1 MSAQLASPA
10 SPSLLPAQLAQHTVE
25 SLYAEH
31 GPQRPWT
38 YWLVLAG
45 VVGAIASLPL
55 IKVDVSVRAPGLVRP
70 TTERTD
76 LRPAV
81 SGHIAEV
88 LAHENDRVLSGQPL
102 LVLRSRDLEER
113 RSRNQALWHEHAALI
128 ADLNRIINAEDPES
142 AEGSNR
148 RAANFSALSATSAFQ
163 NQSPTLRQESTLKNF
178 TADSAETTDGKPAV
192 SSVRSVPS
200 VAVFQTAT
208 LRQDHAQYLAQLES
222 FRLAEA
228 KAGNEL
234 ARYTT
239 LAAKG
244 IATRQELDQA
254 RYEAERL
261 QAESRLLVEQAL
273 ARWQAKLRE
282 EQTVQS
288 GLVSEA
294 QRLAEEQT
302 QYTLRAPAD
311 GVLVGFSGWSA
322 GGFVAAGQS
331 LGAVSPE
338 DTLQVETY
346 VSPRD
351 IGLVRMGQPARLQI
365 DAYPYTQWGTL
376 DGTVTSISG
385 DLMGSAASGTTN
397 RNVAPG
403 SFKVLVRPAATF
415 LALPNGLRGDL
426 KKGLTLS
433 ARFLVARR
441 SVFQLLYE
449 DVSAWLDPLGAAH
462 TTL

>member
-1 MSAQLASPA
+1 MASRQRMSAQPASPA
-10 SPSLLPAQLAQHTVE
+10 SPSLLPALLARHTVE

-45 VVGAIASLPL
+45 VVGALASLPL
-55 IKVDVSVRAPGLVRP
+55 IKVDVSVRAAGLVRP
-70 TTERTD
+70 TTERAE

-81 SGHIAEV
+81 SGQIAEV
-88 LAHENDRVLSGQPL
+88 LAHDNDRVTAGQPL

-113 RSRNQALWHEHAALI
+113 LLRNQTLQTEHADLI
-128 ADLNRIINAEDPES
+128 ADLNLIANAEES
-142 AEGSNR
+142 D
-148 RAANFSALSATSAFQ
+148 RAKAPARSAFQ
-163 NQSPTLRQESTLKNF
+163 
-178 TADSAETTDGKPAV
+178 
-192 SSVRSVPS
+192 
-200 VAVFQTAT
+200 FQTAT
-208 LRQDHAQYLAQLES
+208 LRQEHAQFLAQLDS
-222 FRLAEA
+222 YRLAEA

-244 IATRQELDQA
+244 IATRQELDNA

-261 QAESRLLVEQAL
+261 QAESRLLVAQTL
-273 ARWQAKLRE
+273 SRWQARLRD
-282 EQTVQS
+282 EQTAQS

-294 QRLAEEQT
+294 QRLREEQT
-302 QYTLRAPAD
+302 QYTLRAPAA

-338 DTLQVETY
+338 DTLQVETH

-351 IGLVRMGQPARLQI
+351 IGLVRTGQPARLQI
-365 DAYPYTQWGTL
+365 DAYPHTQWGTL

-385 DLMGSAASGTTN
+385 DLVGGVVPNAAYANSGSAPAG
-397 RNVAPG
+397 
-403 SFKVLVRPAATF
+403 FKVLVRPAATF
-415 LALPNGLRGDL
+415 LTLPNGVRGDL

-449 DVSAWLDPLGAAH
+449 DVSAWLDPQDNRPAPR
-462 TTL
+462 